1 MSNLRIYAQ
10 ATNPGMLFS
19 KIDFMDMDVAAFTS
33 NRGFVFGIN
42 AAF

>member
-1 MSNLRIYAQ
+1 MSSLRIYIQ

-19 KIDFMDMDVAAFTS
+19 KIKFMDMDVAAFTS
-33 NRGFVFGIN
+33 NRGLTFGIN